1 MEWMLYGSNCGL
13 DDVNCYLWDNRI
25 KNENVCWQ
33 QTKISL
39 QLMCLF
45 FAKVKVIG
53 ESIRLSVLE
62 QPLRIC
68 DSLCK
73 NRILDFQVVPNV
85 TTVFENHRKSLIRH
99 CQNWNIQLRH
109 FRKFLNTALDPISCS
124 TISNAREHLLA
135 QMTKAKSLLFLQKKK
150 VC

>member
-1 MEWMLYGSNCGL
+1 MKMCVDNKNK
-13 DDVNCYLWDNRI
+13 DFITIDVS
-25 KNENVCWQ
+25 V
-33 QTKISL
+33 
-39 QLMCLF
+39 

-99 CQNWNIQLRH
+99 CQN
-109 FRKFLNTALDPISCS
+109 
-124 TISNAREHLLA
+124 
-135 QMTKAKSLLFLQKKK
+135 
-150 VC
+150 